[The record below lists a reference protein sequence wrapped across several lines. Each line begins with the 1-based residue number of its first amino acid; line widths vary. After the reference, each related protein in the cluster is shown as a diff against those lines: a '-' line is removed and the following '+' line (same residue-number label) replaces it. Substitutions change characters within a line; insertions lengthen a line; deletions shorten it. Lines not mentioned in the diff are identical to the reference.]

1 MAAVSSPAL
10 AVTLVPGAKF
20 STLPSDKCVSSFA
33 LTVFTTMKLPRFPFR
48 KKVQDLSKQDEKIF
62 AEASELAQL
71 RLEQC
76 IADLDIW
83 PPAIDHP
90 LVPRG
95 HRPLRK
101 FSNLF

>member
-1 MAAVSSPAL
+1 L
-10 AVTLVPGAKF
+10 GYFGAWSWIF
-20 STLPSDKCVSSFA
+20 HILCGEMCVIICA
-33 LTVFTTMKLPRFPFR
+33 NGIQPMKLPRFPFR
-48 KKVQDLSKQDEKIF
+48 KKVQDFSKQDEKVF

-83 PPAIDHP
+83 PPAIDNP

>member
-1 MAAVSSPAL
+1 MSTRPL
-10 AVTLVPGAKF
+10 AVTLVPGAEF
-20 STLPSDKCVSSFA
+20 STFPSDQCVSSFA
-33 LTVFTTMKLPRFPFR
+33 PTVFTTMKLPRFPFR
-48 KKVQDLSKQDEKIF
+48 KKVQDFNKQDEKVF

-76 IADLDIW
+76 IADSDIW
-83 PPAIDHP
+83 PPAIEHP
-90 LVPRG
+90 LVSRG

>member
-1 MAAVSSPAL
+1 M
-10 AVTLVPGAKF
+10 
-20 STLPSDKCVSSFA
+20 CVIICA
-33 LTVFTTMKLPRFPFR
+33 NGIYDMKLPRFPFR
-48 KKVQDLSKQDEKIF
+48 KKVQESKQDEKVF

-83 PPAIDHP
+83 PPAIDST
-90 LVPRG
+90 LAPRG